1 MFVAEVASGLDAA
14 VKAIDAVNG
23 ASFVKYLLG
32 DLIVGTEVEGRGAGG
47 LDDWGWLGAVD
58 AVSGVDVK
66 ST

>member
-1 MFVAEVASGLDAA
+1 MFVAEIASGLDAA

-47 LDDWGWLGAVD
+47 LDGWGWD
-58 AVSGVDVK
+58 RCCCRCGVRC
-66 ST
+66 SR